1 MSTVPLS
8 IISLFLACCVHSALA
23 DPLATDHRLNA
34 RETHETQ
41 NIDTHEQIRQ
51 FAQQFVISQIKVPE
65 LGKLEVTAANIDSRL
80 NFAACHDAMS
90 ATIPG
95 KQTLDKRVTLL
106 ITCDKENWQTY
117 IPVDIRIVTPVVV
130 ATKPLARGAR
140 LAKNDLSIQWTN
152 ARLARGK
159 PYSDINELI
168 GAKVKRNIN
177 LSDPIQRHDICMV
190 CKGDS
195 VTMLTGNQNFTIVT
209 NGVALT
215 DGIMGSSV
223 KVSNL
228 SSNKVVDGKIS
239 AVGQVTINF

>member
-1 MSTVPLS
+1 MKLAQLS
-8 IISLFLACCVHSALA
+8 IISLFLACCVNHAAA
-23 DPLATDHRLNA
+23 DPLEKPHA
-34 RETHETQ
+34 
-41 NIDTHEQIRQ
+41 IDVHEQIRQ

-65 LGKLEVTAANIDSRL
+65 LGKLEVAAANIDSRL
-80 NFAACHDAMS
+80 NFAACQDHMS

-95 KQTLDKRVTLL
+95 KQTLDKRVTVL
-106 ITCDKENWQTY
+106 ISCDQENWQTY
-117 IPVDIRIVTPVVV
+117 VPVDIRIVAPVVV
-130 ATKPLARGAR
+130 AKKPLARGMR
-140 LAKNDLSIQWTN
+140 LSENDLAIQWTN
-152 ARLARGK
+152 ARLTRGE
-159 PYSDINELI
+159 PYSETTQLI

-195 VTMLTGNQNFTIVT
+195 VTMLTGNQSFTIVT

-215 DGIMGSSV
+215 DGIIGGSV

-228 SSNKVVDGKIS
+228 SSQKIVDGKIS

>member
-1 MSTVPLS
+1 MNRSLLS
-8 IISLFLACCVHSALA
+8 LISLFLACYVNSAAAQTLENSH
-23 DPLATDHRLNA
+23 T
-34 RETHETQ
+34 E
-41 NIDTHEQIRQ
+41 DTREQIKQ
-51 FAQQFVISQIKVPE
+51 FAQQFVASQIEVPK

-80 NFAACHDAMS
+80 NFAACHDGMS
-90 ATIPG
+90 ASIPG

-106 ITCDKENWQTY
+106 VTCDKENWQTY
-117 IPVDIRIVTPVVV
+117 IPVDIRIVTPIVV
-130 ATKPLARGAR
+130 AKRPLARDMR
-140 LAKNDLSIQWTN
+140 LSENDLSIQWTN

-159 PYSDINELI
+159 TYSDITQLI
-168 GAKVKRNIN
+168 GAKVKRNVN

-215 DGIMGSSV
+215 EGIIGSSV
-223 KVSNL
+223 KVSNV
-228 SSNKVVDGKIS
+228 SSNKIVDGKIS